1 MWAPNFNPL
10 MRPAISTQN
19 AFMGHRVTYNSEY
32 LHYGW
37 LRQNHRTLV
46 FRFVDEEVIEMAG
59 MASR

>member
-1 MWAPNFNPL
+1 